1 MVDWLGKRSSGPE
14 PGWSVE
20 IKAYQRGIS
29 ATVLTAHLQTLDM
42 AHGMQCACWGTR
54 LGKNFYPVFHIGICQ
69 DADKIIDRKTLGKL
83 EVLSGCKS
91 LLIVM
96 ITEKF
101 HLAGLFQG

>member
-1 MVDWLGKRSSGPE
+1 
-14 PGWSVE
+14 
-20 IKAYQRGIS
+20 
-29 ATVLTAHLQTLDM
+29 M

-83 EVLSGCKS
+83 EVLSGCES